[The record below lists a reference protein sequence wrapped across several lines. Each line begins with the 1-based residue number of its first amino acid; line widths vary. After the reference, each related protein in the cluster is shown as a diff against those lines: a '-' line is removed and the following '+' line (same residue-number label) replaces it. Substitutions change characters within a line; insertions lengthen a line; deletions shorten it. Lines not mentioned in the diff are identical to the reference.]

1 MDVDDN
7 IEIVHAPG
15 YEEEQAQE
23 QNEAT
28 GDVEMPSQEQ
38 EVSTLES
45 GELKSSQDS
54 RNAESDYDSD
64 DSDDINVQ
72 IGTTIILTKSK

>member
-15 YEEEQAQE
+15 YEEEQAQ
-23 QNEAT
+23 NEAQASGN

-38 EVSTLES
+38 EASTLES

-54 RNAESDYDSD
+54 RNAESDYDSE

-72 IGTTIILTKSK
+72 IGIFLN